1 MERFSYEILLNFF
14 IALSLAE
21 LYVCPECK
29 VSFANKK
36 YLKNHMKRKCVRL
49 RSKEG
54 SEYECGYCSHSFKL
68 MSQLTQHM
76 SIHTN
81 GKPFKCQHCD
91 KSFLTKGNL
100 KRHSVIH
107 KEVGKLFITFSCIFE
122 FNG

>member
-1 MERFSYEILLNFF
+1 
-14 IALSLAE
+14 
-21 LYVCPECK
+21 
-29 VSFANKK
+29 
-36 YLKNHMKRKCVRL
+36 MKRKCVRL

-54 SEYECGYCSHSFKL
+54 SKYECGYCSHSFKL

-107 KEVGKLFITFSCIFE
+107 KEVGKLFITFSYIFE